1 MCKSLWPDITA
12 KREETPKDILQQ
24 QANFL
29 SENTNGKIVGNIE
42 ISEGS
47 NFEIEKDLRA
57 LIRRTEQDLCYKLYI
72 TATHMGGVRFLLL
85 SMLQNPI
92 EIYPCH
98 LKDEVNEVEYK
109 DLENMDSFIARLKE
123 ILQSPKISTLLS
135 NLI

>member
-1 MCKSLWPDITA
+1 M
-12 KREETPKDILQQ
+12 
-24 QANFL
+24 
-29 SENTNGKIVGNIE
+29 
-42 ISEGS
+42 
-47 NFEIEKDLRA
+47 
-57 LIRRTEQDLCYKLYI
+57 IRRTEQDLCYQLYI

>member
-47 NFEIEKDLRA
+47 NFEIEKDLRT
-57 LIRRTEQDLCYKLYI
+57 LIRRTEQDLCYKTLYYCDSHGGCSFFI
-72 TATHMGGVRFLLL
+72 T
-85 SMLQNPI
+85 
-92 EIYPCH
+92 
-98 LKDEVNEVEYK
+98 
-109 DLENMDSFIARLKE
+109 
-123 ILQSPKISTLLS
+123 
-135 NLI
+135 

>member
-47 NFEIEKDLRA
+47 NFEIEK
-57 LIRRTEQDLCYKLYI
+57 I
-72 TATHMGGVRFLLL
+72 
-85 SMLQNPI
+85 
-92 EIYPCH
+92 
-98 LKDEVNEVEYK
+98 
-109 DLENMDSFIARLKE
+109 
-123 ILQSPKISTLLS
+123 
-135 NLI
+135 